1 MKFRSN
7 SDRGLRLFKL
17 AAIVAIV
24 IIISSQLP
32 QNFASGIIGIKSVDE
47 NKIDR
52 YLKQYNHMAI
62 DPASTVRKVRSTG
75 ELSIS
80 TFDGTFDLILTPHDM
95 RGPQYHAEESVEN
108 GVVQQVVPEEV
119 HTYRG
124 TVTGMPGSEV
134 RFSVH
139 DDSLEGIILT
149 PKQWYFV
156 EPMRNYDS
164 SAVDSD
170 LVVYRAS
177 DIEPDAIGNCGT
189 TLIEKIGMA
198 EGLIQG
204 TEVAQELAVP
214 QVMEAT
220 GSILT
225 ADVATE
231 ADYEYVTALGGSSGA
246 NTSILEILNQ
256 VDGIYQSQLSVS
268 LQVTY
273 QHTWAASSDPY
284 SSTDPS
290 AMLTEFKNYWQSN
303 YSSMTYD
310 IAHMW
315 TGKNMDG
322 NVVGISYLGV
332 ICYARSY
339 GYGIS
344 QILSGT
350 PGKYILTAHEI
361 GHNFG
366 ATHPDQA
373 TPVPANCSNTIMNSS
388 VGTGTTFCSF
398 SQSEI
403 ATHLAQYSSC
413 LATSTGTGCDVNSDR
428 QINVLDVQ
436 SLVNT
441 LLGKSTC
448 AGDCDSNNDGSVNV
462 LDLQLLVNII
472 LGKSTCP

>member
-1 MKFRSN
+1 MKFKSN
-7 SDRGLRLFKL
+7 SCRGIRLFKL
-17 AAIVAIV
+17 TAIAVIV
-24 IIISSQLP
+24 IISSKLP
-32 QNFASGIIGIKSVDE
+32 QNLAGGIIGTESVRQ

-52 YLKQYNHMAI
+52 YLKRYNHMTI
-62 DPASTVRKVRSTG
+62 DPAKTAEKVRSAG
-75 ELSIS
+75 ELSIN
-80 TFDGTFDLILTPHDM
+80 TVEGTFDLVLAPHDM
-95 RGPQYHAEESVEN
+95 RGSQYRAEESVEN
-108 GVVQQVVPEEV
+108 GIMRQVVPVES
-119 HTYRG
+119 HTYKG
-124 TVTGMPGSEV
+124 KINGMPDSEV
-134 RFSVH
+134 RFSVR

-164 SAVDSD
+164 SAVNSD
-170 LVVYRAS
+170 MVVYRAS

-198 EGLIQG
+198 EQLIQG
-204 TEVAQELAVP
+204 AKATQELAIP
-214 QVMEAT
+214 QIMEA
-220 GSILT
+220 GESILT
-225 ADVATE
+225 AEIATE
-231 ADYEYVTALGGSSGA
+231 ADYEYVTAMGGSSGA

-273 QHTWAASSDPY
+273 QHTWAVSSDPY
-284 SSTDPS
+284 ASTAPS
-290 AMLTEFKNYWQSN
+290 AVLIEFKNYWESN
-303 YSSMTYD
+303 YRSMTYD

-315 TGKNMDG
+315 TGKDMDG

-332 ICYARSY
+332 ICYAPSY

-373 TPVPANCSNTIMNSS
+373 TPLPAGCSNTIMNSS
-388 VGTGTTFCSF
+388 VGTGTTFCPF
-398 SQSEI
+398 STSEI
-403 ATHLAQYSSC
+403 SSHLAQYSSC
-413 LATSTGTGCDVNSDR
+413 LAASSGIGCDVNRDN
-428 QINVLDVQ
+428 QINVLDIQ

-441 LLGKSTC
+441 LLGKNTC
-448 AGDCDSNNDGSVNV
+448 TGDCDANNDGSVNV